1 MMEPLSIPVVTTL
14 KSTDA
19 IAIRQIV
26 SSLIQAIEVL
36 RKEVEMMK
44 ASVAQQQKPQSENY
58 GARR

>member
-26 SSLIQAIEVL
+26 SSLIQAIDSM
-36 RKEVEMMK
+36 RKDIEELK
-44 ASVAQQQKPQSENY
+44 KRPIPNKDTRY
-58 GARR
+58 KGNF

>member
-19 IAIRQIV
+19 VAIRQIV
-26 SSLIQAIEVL
+26 SSLIQAIESL
-36 RKEVEMMK
+36 RRDVEMMK
-44 ASVAQQQKPQSENY
+44 ASVAQQQKPQMENY

>member
-1 MMEPLSIPVVTTL
+1 MMEPLSIPAVTTL

-36 RKEVEMMK
+36 RKDVEMMK
-44 ASVAQQQKPQSENY
+44 ALVAQQQKPQSENY

>member
-36 RKEVEMMK
+36 RKDVEMMK
-44 ASVAQQQKPQSENY
+44 ASVAQQQKPQSDNY

>member
-1 MMEPLSIPVVTTL
+1 MMEPLSIPAVTTL

-26 SSLIQAIEVL
+26 SSLIQAIEML
-36 RKEVEMMK
+36 RKDVEMMK

>member
-19 IAIRQIV
+19 IALRQIV
-26 SSLIQAIEVL
+26 SSLIQAIDVL
-36 RKEVEMMK
+36 RKDVEMMK

>member
-26 SSLIQAIEVL
+26 SSLIQAIEML
-36 RKEVEMMK
+36 RKDVEQLK
-44 ASVAQQQKPQSENY
+44 SRPVTQTGSKYKGNS
-58 GARR
+58 

>member
-26 SSLIQAIEVL
+26 SSLIQAIEML
-36 RKEVEMMK
+36 RKDVEQLK
-44 ASVAQQQKPQSENY
+44 SRPVTQTGSKYKGNF
-58 GARR
+58 

>member
-26 SSLIQAIEVL
+26 SSLIQAIDSL
-36 RKEVEMMK
+36 RKDVEALNNRPIPSK
-44 ASVAQQQKPQSENY
+44 ESRYKGNF
-58 GARR
+58 

>member
-1 MMEPLSIPVVTTL
+1 MMEPLSIPAIQTL

-26 SSLIQAIEVL
+26 SALIQAIEVL
-36 RKEVEMMK
+36 RKDVERMK

>member
-1 MMEPLSIPVVTTL
+1 MMEPLSIPVIQTL

-19 IAIRQIV
+19 VAIRQIV
-26 SSLIQAIEVL
+26 SSLIQAIEML
-36 RKEVEMMK
+36 RKDVEMMK